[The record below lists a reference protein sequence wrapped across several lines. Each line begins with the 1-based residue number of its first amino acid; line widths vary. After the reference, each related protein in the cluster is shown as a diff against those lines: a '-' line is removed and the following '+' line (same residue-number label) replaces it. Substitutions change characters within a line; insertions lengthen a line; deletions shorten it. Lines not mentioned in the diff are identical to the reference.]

1 MNIIDNGDYIQAV
14 AGVGY
19 KLFHAPTNAYYDTII
34 VGNLDQLE
42 VYVEIEDPDAET
54 ETATTFSRLGKDLNQ
69 AVNDD
74 PYVNSNS
81 EISFE
86 SLAEELSKLINE

>member
-1 MNIIDNGDYIQAV
+1 MELIGNKLTPSPGFKIFSQRTDTVYDVVYLGKYDSIDN
-14 AGVGY
+14 
-19 KLFHAPTNAYYDTII
+19 
-34 VGNLDQLE
+34 
-42 VYVEIEDPDAET
+42 YVEIEDPDAET